1 MSTAENWIRTGIPG
15 LAIDPETLLA
25 EVVDE
30 EAARQAYATANPV
43 EKVMIL
49 VARGDV
55 ADAAELVTETRLVEP
70 QNFPMRVVDA
80 DVVRAN
86 GDPQRAINRLRNLIE
101 EYKDLPHESVLQ
113 QQLGVL
119 YYTVGDFHAA
129 VTRFKLALDLRV
141 EAGDEEFRI
150 EISRRSLAAAQA
162 KASPVR

>member
-1 MSTAENWIRTGIPG
+1 MSTDESWIHTGIPG
-15 LAIDPETLLA
+15 LAIDPGTLLA
-25 EVVDE
+25 QVIDDQ
-30 EAARQAYATANPV
+30 AAAQAYLTANPV
-43 EKVMIL
+43 ERVMIL
-49 VARGDV
+49 VARGEV
-55 ADAAELVTETRLVEP
+55 ADAAELVTETRLVDP
-70 QNFPMRVVDA
+70 QNFAMRVVDA

-86 GDPQRAINRLRNLIE
+86 GDPQRAISRLRNLIE
-101 EYKDLPHESVLQ
+101 EYKDLPHASVLQ

-129 VTRFKLALDLRV
+129 VTRFRMALDARR